1 MSRPTTPPPPPP
13 PPGPAWAPPPP
24 GESPTPSGD
33 EPRLARLWS
42 RFRATPVGVQVVL
55 WVLCWPAVGA
65 LLLVSGRQ
73 VSRTRYA
80 LASAVLIVGGVVWVS
95 SGVWG
100 GSPGSVDVAPAAE
113 DQLAAS
119 EARLADAQARAA
131 ERRTAA
137 DLAAR
142 AAEDEAAAEAAA
154 RAEAAAAALAEAE
167 AAALAEA
174 EAAARAEAE
183 AAALAEAE
191 ARAAEAAAAEQAARW
206 AVFHVV
212 DGDTIDVRAADGTE
226 ERVRI
231 VGIDTPERGECGF
244 GEASSAMSRLVLG
257 EQVDLVA
264 GARDDRDR
272 YGRILRY
279 VDVGGVDA
287 GLSLI
292 QQGLAIA
299 RYDSR
304 DGYGRH
310 DREAAYVAAD
320 QATDAV
326 CAAATPAPAPSTP
339 TGSTAGPGTGPGG
352 AWKNC
357 TEAREHGA
365 APVRRGDPGYGG
377 HLDRDGDGIG
387 CE

>member
-100 GSPGSVDVAPAAE
+100 GSPGSVDVAPAE

-154 RAEAAAAALAEAE
+154 RAEA
-167 AAALAEA
+167 

-183 AAALAEAE
+183 AAA
-191 ARAAEAAAAEQAARW
+191 RAEAAAAEQAARW